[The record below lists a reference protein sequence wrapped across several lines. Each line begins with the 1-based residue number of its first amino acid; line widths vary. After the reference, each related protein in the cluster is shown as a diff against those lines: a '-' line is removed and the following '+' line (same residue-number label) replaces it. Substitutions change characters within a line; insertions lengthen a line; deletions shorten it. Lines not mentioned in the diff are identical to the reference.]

1 MKNQNRIVTFIA
13 AIAIALA
20 IFAPANAALTIPA
33 TVTIANPAANNA
45 VLFFAKVTTASAN
58 SGSVQIGQYAQCG
71 LHYIQTQGGSTS
83 NVTMTLQGSN
93 DNSNWVTYSAS
104 AVSAANIISNSTSA
118 QNDFYSFFVPPANYT
133 RLALTQFGTNA
144 VTTTAVLFCK

>member
-1 MKNQNRIVTFIA
+1 MKNKILAVLA
-13 AIAIALA
+13 AVAVAVA

-33 TVTIANPAANNA
+33 TVSVGNPAASNA
-45 VLFFAKVTTASAN
+45 VLFFSKVTTASTN

-71 LHYIQTQGGSTS
+71 LQYVVTQGGSTS

-93 DNSNWVTYSAS
+93 DNSNWVSYTGS
-104 AVSAANIISNSTSA
+104 AVSAANIISNSTSTL
-118 QNDFYSFFVPPANYT
+118 NDFYTFFVPPAQYT

>member
-1 MKNQNRIVTFIA
+1 MKNKILAVIA
-13 AIAIALA
+13 AVALAVA

-45 VLFFAKVTTASAN
+45 VLFFAKVTAASTN
-58 SGSVQIGQYAQCG
+58 SGSVQIGQFAQCG

-104 AVSAANIISNSTSA
+104 AVTAANIISNSTTTV
-118 QNDFYSFFVPPANYT
+118 NDFYSFFVPPAAYT